1 MSSSVP
7 TQATGERSALQK
19 IEAFLIEIS
28 FQSTKTPQKNK
39 HSYLPF
45 SGKLLLLSSEK
56 YLFFCSKEEKVE
68 KKKRR

>member
-7 TQATGERSALQK
+7 TQATGEWSALQK

-28 FQSTKTPQKNK
+28 FQATKTPQKNK

-45 SGKLLLLSSEK
+45 SGNLLLLSSEK
-56 YLFFCSKEEKVE
+56 CLAFCSKEEKVE